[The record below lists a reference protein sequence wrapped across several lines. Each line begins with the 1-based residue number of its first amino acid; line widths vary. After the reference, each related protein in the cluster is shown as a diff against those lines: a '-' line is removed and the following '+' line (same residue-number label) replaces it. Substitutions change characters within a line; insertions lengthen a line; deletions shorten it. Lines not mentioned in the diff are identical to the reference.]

1 MAQRH
6 IPLGYCIQNGNAV
19 IEPITAAI
27 VRNIFTDYKNGKST
41 YQIAKE
47 LSEQGILNAN
57 SKPKWYHG
65 GVGKIIE
72 NRKYLGDDFYPV
84 LIEQE
89 LFDSA
94 QQRREIQRKDL
105 GRLIHPNS
113 FADRSVLSGR
123 VYCGVCGKPYR
134 KYIEH
139 YNQPGEKNRWRCK
152 QYIKNHA
159 VNCRNIPLLDE
170 QIEGAFMRAVDLLM
184 SRPDLLEGR
193 ASKEKKE
200 PAWPVLKLERE
211 IQACNESEE
220 YQAEEMVRL
229 IYERAKAQYQAS
241 VIHDTFYQTE
251 KLKAALKEYG
261 SPKEFQTDF
270 YQKVIKK
277 MVVQED
283 GILQVIFINGVS
295 LGIRAADNREGR
307 ENHGKNCNC
316 SKEKHRSHTG
326 EAGV

>member
-6 IPLGYCIQNGNAV
+6 TPLGYCIQNGNAV
-19 IEPITAAI
+19 IDPITAAV
-27 VRNIFTDYKNGKST
+27 VRNIFTDYQKGKST

-47 LSEQGILNAN
+47 LTKQGVLNAN
-57 SKPKWYHG
+57 HEPKWYHA

-72 NRKYLGDDFYPV
+72 NRKYLGDGFYPA

-89 LFDSA
+89 QFDSA
-94 QQRREIQRKDL
+94 KQRRELQRKDL

-113 FADRSVLSGR
+113 FAEQTVFSGK
-123 VYCGVCGKPYR
+123 VYCGICGKPYR

-139 YNQPGEKNRWRCK
+139 CNQPGEKTRWRCK

-159 VNCRNIPLLDE
+159 VYCRNIPLLDE
-170 QIEGAFMRAVDLLM
+170 EIQAAFMSAVNLLV
-184 SRPDLLEGR
+184 SNPNFIEEKVP
-193 ASKEKKE
+193 KETRE

-211 IQACNESEE
+211 IQIYNDSGE
-220 YQAEEMVRL
+220 YQAEEMIRL
-229 IYERAKAQYQAS
+229 IYERAKAQYQTA
-241 VIHDTFYQTE
+241 VIHDSFYQTE
-251 KLKAALKEYG
+251 KLKAVLADYG
-261 SPKEFQTDF
+261 SPEKFNPDF

-277 MVVQED
+277 MTVQED

-295 LGIRAADNREGR
+295 LGIRVGTHREGR
-307 ENHGKNCNC
+307 ESHGKNCSC
-316 SKEKHRSHTG
+316 SKEKYRGHTG